1 MGIPAYSNSCIYKC
15 RCRNYG
21 NIFNKAEIPGY
32 LNGLDRVENFRQALL
47 DSGISPEI
55 TQKILFENARRF
67 FEKNL

>member
-1 MGIPAYSNSCIYKC
+1 MDEGALT
-15 RCRNYG
+15 
-21 NIFNKAEIPGY
+21 EY
-32 LNGLDRVENFRQALL
+32 LSLMTQIQALL